1 MCHSKEQLIAMVVGF
16 SWLFLRPESDLG
28 QGKGAN
34 GAQSLQGAGGG
45 VFMDS
50 GPWWGRRSD
59 TDCMGTMRSNNRMVL
74 VQSQFSLIQEGD
86 GS

>member
-45 VFMDS
+45 CSWTVAL
-50 GPWWGRRSD
+50 GGAEGVTHIAWG
-59 TDCMGTMRSNNRMVL
+59 L
-74 VQSQFSLIQEGD
+74 
-86 GS
+86 